1 MQARGGCAVLW
12 FALAVTSAHAETLL
26 YDNGKWINVDP
37 DNDPVIGE
45 TPGISYRLPAPA
57 SALTGFGDRGWPV
70 DWTPNTT
77 FDGAVDDFTL
87 TADSQL
93 TRVRIFCYETGATNT
108 NVTITGGYLRVWNV
122 KPSGPRL
129 GANDSRIVAGFV
141 GIGPDES
148 DKLLPIPQ
156 VVADPLSG
164 GTGRSIWTGVY
175 RKDGTYDAGTSRPVM
190 AVDFD
195 VSSWP
200 EIDAGTYW
208 LEVSLLGSTG
218 GQQAW
223 VPTEELKGE
232 RGLELAGDYV
242 DAPGSGTGQVDDF
255 GRTNIRPEIDFA
267 FELYG
272 DLAIV
277 IACNVPFADAEGNG
291 IGSGNG
297 DGDVD
302 QGDFGVFQSCYT
314 GPANPPIPG
323 VPDYCVCFDRDGDD
337 DVDQDD
343 FGTTGVFNT
352 FQNCASGP
360 TVAANPGCAAP

>member
-1 MQARGGCAVLW
+1 MQLRRGCAALLV
-12 FALAVTSAHAETLL
+12 ALAGSSVHAESLL
-26 YDNGKWINVDP
+26 YDNGKWISVDP
-37 DNDPVIGE
+37 VNTPVIGS
-45 TPGISYRLPAPA
+45 TPGISYRLPAPPPPGT
-57 SALTGFGDRGWPV
+57 SGFGDFGWPV
-70 DWTPNTT
+70 DWLPNTV
-77 FDGAVDDFTL
+77 FDGAADDFTL
-87 TADSQL
+87 AAQSQL
-93 TRVRIFCYETGATNT
+93 TRIRVYAYETSATNT
-108 NVTITGGYLRVWNV
+108 EVTITGGYLRVWNE

-148 DKLLPIPQ
+148 DKLLPVPQ
-156 VVADPLSG
+156 VVADPLNG
-164 GTGRSIWTGVY
+164 GAGRSVWTGVY
-175 RKDGTYDAGTSRPVM
+175 RRAGTYDASTSRPVM

-200 EIDAGTYW
+200 ELDAGTYW
-208 LEVSLLGSTG
+208 LEVSLLGGTAG
-218 GQQAW
+218 IQAW

-242 DAPGSGTGQVDDF
+242 DAEGSGAGQTDDL

-272 DLAIV
+272 DEAFV
-277 IACNVPFADAEGNG
+277 VPCNVPFADADD
-291 IGSGNG
+291 

-302 QGDFGVFQSCYT
+302 GDDFGIFQRCYT
-314 GPANPPIPG
+314 GAANPPIPAA
-323 VPDYCVCFDRDGDD
+323 PEYCTCFDRNGDD

-343 FGTTGVFNT
+343 LGTTGVFDT
-352 FQNCASGP
+352 FENCASGP